1 MFMSYRLTN
10 MKISN
15 LKHSILKIF
24 LLFYL
29 LTNFLSAANYK
40 EITEKVFSNRK
51 IDSIEGIWV
60 KSFANQG
67 PTGCV
72 TMFYKEKNQYYQI
85 HIDECFVMGKITGKQ
100 KQISNTNYEGENA
113 VYFYDRKKI
122 WEPSTIS
129 ISENL
134 QNISIIHG
142 SSNNKFT
149 EKWKRIW
156 PEDFKLYNHDR

>member
-1 MFMSYRLTN
+1 MIMSYRFTY
-10 MKISN
+10 MKIFN
-15 LKHSILKIF
+15 FKYSIFKIL

-72 TMFYKEKNQYYQI
+72 TMFYKEKDQYYQI
-85 HIDECFVMGKITGKQ
+85 HIDEVFVTGKITGRFSKG
-100 KQISNTNYEGENA
+100 Y
-113 VYFYDRKKI
+113 
-122 WEPSTIS
+122 
-129 ISENL
+129 
-134 QNISIIHG
+134 
-142 SSNNKFT
+142 
-149 EKWKRIW
+149 
-156 PEDFKLYNHDR
+156 